1 MDYQLTSELIGGITT
16 LALVTGIGISR
27 SRSSKAN
34 AALSAEKYSKL
45 KAEFDSLTKDNE
57 TFTEALA
64 LAKDAVGSLE
74 QQLSEARK
82 GQDDLGNQ
90 LEAKKQ
96 LETQLDEQ
104 KQRVSLL
111 QNELDTLGKTKA
123 QTIEVLT
130 TEKAAYEA
138 KASTLTQQVAELTE
152 QKKALQKVLDEQSA
166 EKGKQQS
173 ARKLLSD
180 RIFTLEKER
189 DALVDAQQQAQKQAK
204 ETEDSS
210 SAALDETLSAL
221 KRELG
226 RSQQNAESAEAT
238 VAGLE
243 KKVQGLQ
250 SDKAALEEAMKIS
263 QQAIAALQQQLA
275 AATESKAKT
284 PQAQKMPAK
293 SQQASKVT
301 GEPKK
306 ATSVEA
312 TSAGEK
318 NAISGKSFVITG
330 KLTQVTNEQ
339 LTAAIKESGG
349 QINKMPSA
357 KTDYIV
363 VGENPGNKL
372 VKAEKC
378 KVTQLSEEQMLALL
392 EAG

>member
-16 LALVTGIGISR
+16 LALVTGIGISQ

-104 KQRVSLL
+104 KQRVSSL

-138 KASTLTQQVAELTE
+138 KASTLTQQVAELTD
-152 QKKALQKVLDEQSA
+152 QKTALQKVLDEQSA

-210 SAALDETLSAL
+210 SAALDEKLSAL

-275 AATESKAKT
+275 AATESNAKT
-284 PQAQKMPAK
+284 PQAQKTPAK

-301 GEPKK
+301 EDPKK
-306 ATSVEA
+306 EA

-330 KLTQVTNEQ
+330 KLTQ
-339 LTAAIKESGG
+339 
-349 QINKMPSA
+349 
-357 KTDYIV
+357 
-363 VGENPGNKL
+363 
-372 VKAEKC
+372 
-378 KVTQLSEEQMLALL
+378 
-392 EAG
+392 